1 MGALRDNRR
10 SRFESWRFSLNNLK
24 KINMGTC
31 EFGKCEICGKETT
44 LDRTYFYYPIHS
56 IAKEDIEV
64 YKIGS
69 PNKKKNRFNCL
80 YMDTFFYI
88 KNENTPK
95 INLELQVQED
105 NIIKGRTIYFIDEGY
120 HCYDEYTKLRP
131 LFTNPIKGHK
141 YDFSIRNCDTFYHKV
156 CAGKFI
162 IPKDSKYYV
171 NNFGEIVSE
180 KLIFKEFLDIKF
192 PITEPIAFNELKPV
206 IPWYKRIFK

>member
-1 MGALRDNRR
+1 
-10 SRFESWRFSLNNLK
+10 
-24 KINMGTC
+24 MGTC

-44 LDRTYFYYPIHS
+44 LDRTYFHYPIHCESS

-69 PNKKKNRFNCL
+69 PNKKKDRFNCL
-80 YMDTFFYI
+80 YNDTFFYI
-88 KNENTPK
+88 KDENTPK
-95 INLELQVQED
+95 VDLILKECIGKQLNDVFGVQ
-105 NIIKGRTIYFIDEGY
+105 GYTFYYIDEGY

-131 LFTNPIKGHK
+131 MYISPVEGRK
-141 YDFSIRNCDTFYHKV
+141 YDFKILNCDTFYHKV

>member
-1 MGALRDNRR
+1 MCWHISERI
-10 SRFESWRFSLNNLK
+10 ES
-24 KINMGTC
+24 
-31 EFGKCEICGKETT
+31 
-44 LDRTYFYYPIHS
+44 S

-88 KNENTPK
+88 KNEDTPK
-95 INLELQVQED
+95 INLELQED
-105 NIIKGRTIYFIDEGY
+105 NNIVKGPTIYFIDEGY

-131 LFTNPIKGHK
+131 LFTNSIKGHK

>member
-1 MGALRDNRR
+1 
-10 SRFESWRFSLNNLK
+10 
-24 KINMGTC
+24 MGTC
-31 EFGKCEICGKETT
+31 EFGKCETCGKETT
-44 LDRTYFYYPIHS
+44 LDRTYFYYPIHCGCCGCCGS
-56 IAKEDIEV
+56 KDKNGQDQHFETVAKEDIEV

-88 KNENTPK
+88 KNEDTPK
-95 INLELQVQED
+95 INLELQED
-105 NIIKGRTIYFIDEGY
+105 NNIVKGPTIYFIDEGY

-131 LFTNPIKGHK
+131 LFTNSIKGHK

-162 IPKDSKYYV
+162 IPKGSKYYV